1 MDNIEK
7 NRERKG
13 EEDRRDKII
22 GNTRAVAHIHCD
34 K

>member
-13 EEDRRDKII
+13 EEDRRDNIQD
-22 GNTRAVAHIHCD
+22 TRAVAHCD

>member
-13 EEDRRDKII
+13 EEDRRDNILGKLELSRTATS
-22 GNTRAVAHIHCD
+22 N
-34 K
+34 

>member
-13 EEDRRDKII
+13 EEDRRDKIQDI
-22 GNTRAVAHIHCD
+22 LELSRTATSN
-34 K
+34 

>member
-13 EEDRRDKII
+13 EEDRRDNIQDI
-22 GNTRAVAHIHCD
+22 LELSRTATSN
-34 K
+34 